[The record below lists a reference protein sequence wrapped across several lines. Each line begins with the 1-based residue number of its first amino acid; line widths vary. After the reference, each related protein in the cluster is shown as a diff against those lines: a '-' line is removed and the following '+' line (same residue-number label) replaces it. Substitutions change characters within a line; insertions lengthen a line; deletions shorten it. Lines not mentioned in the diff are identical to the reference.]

1 MALPIPTITKKPLKN
16 FSFLIYEAKQNKETL
31 NRAAVLP
38 KKALLSEYDNDLSG
52 FDEENVEIMRDEYG
66 RNEITKKNEDG
77 TLKRLFD
84 AFINPFTIVLLI
96 LAIVSYITDVVIVA
110 GNERNYSTV
119 TIIAVMVTISGLMR
133 FIQETRSGKAAAKL
147 NEMVRTT
154 ISVQRQET
162 GKSEI
167 PIGEL
172 VIGDIVYL
180 AAGDMTPADMRMI
193 NTKDLFVSQ
202 SSLTGESEPVE
213 KFSDEIK
220 AEDIGTRSPFEFN
233 NLVFMGSN
241 VVSGSGIGVVVN
253 IGDNTLFG
261 SMSKQIVKK
270 KVVTSFEKGVNSVS
284 WLLIRFMLI
293 MVPTVFVI
301 NGFTKGDWIQSLL
314 FAISIAIGL
323 TPEMLPM
330 IVSGNLAKGAISM
343 SKKKVIVKNLAAI
356 QNLGAI
362 DILCTDKTGTL
373 TQDRVVLEYYLN
385 TDGDKDAKILQQ
397 AFLNSYHQTGLKNLM
412 DIAVINHESERNI
425 ASLKEDYHKVDEIP
439 FDFNR
444 RRMSVV
450 VGDKNMQ
457 AQIITKG
464 AIEEMLGI
472 CSKAEYKGQIVE
484 LTEQLKKEI
493 LSTSQKYN
501 EDGMR
506 VLGLANKAG
515 VSDTGTFSVADES
528 DMTFIGFLAF
538 LDPPKES
545 SKKAV
550 KALFD
555 YGIKVKILTG
565 DSDAVTRF
573 ICKKV
578 GIPIDGLLLGSDIE
592 AMSDSEISTTVEK
605 TNIFA
610 KLSPQQKSR
619 IINILRKNG
628 HTVGFMGDGIND
640 APAMKE
646 ADVAISVDTAVDIA
660 KESADIILL
669 EKDLMVLENGVIEGR
684 KTYGNTIKYIKMT
697 ASSNFGNMFSVL
709 VASAFLPFLPMLP
722 IQILVLSLIY
732 NISCTSIPWDNVDT
746 EFIRTPKDWNAGSI
760 GKFMVWIGPT
770 SSIFD
775 ITTYI
780 LMFHLICPAILGG
793 SFHSLTPDKQTL
805 FIALFH
811 TGWFVESLWS
821 QTFIIHMI
829 RTPKIP
835 FLQSRASWQ
844 LTTLTTLGVAFGTI
858 LPYTKAG
865 AILEMAKLPF
875 IYFPWLILTILAYM
889 TLTTFA
895 KKAFVGRYGELL

>member
-1 MALPIPTITKKPLKN
+1 MLT
-16 FSFLIYEAKQNKETL
+16 
-31 NRAAVLP
+31 

-66 RNEITKKNEDG
+66 KNEITRKNEDG
-77 TLKRLFD
+77 LLKRLFD
-84 AFINPFTIVLLI
+84 AFVNPFTIVLFL
-96 LAIVSYITDVVIVA
+96 LAIVSYVTDGVLAAKDDKDYSVVIII
-110 GNERNYSTV
+110 
-119 TIIAVMVTISGLMR
+119 TIMVTISGLMR

-147 NEMVRTT
+147 SEMVRTT
-154 ISVQRQET
+154 ISVQRRET
-162 GKSEI
+162 GKIEI
-167 PIGEL
+167 PIREL

-180 AAGDMTPADMRMI
+180 AAGDMAPADMRMLQ
-193 NTKDLFVSQ
+193 TKDLFVSQ

-220 AEDIGTRSPFEFN
+220 SEDIEKHSPFEFN

-241 VVSGSGIGVVVN
+241 VVSGSGVGIVVN

-270 KVVTSFEKGVNSVS
+270 KVITSFEKGVNSVS
-284 WLLIRFMLI
+284 WLLIRFMSI
-293 MVPTVFVI
+293 MAPTVFFI
-301 NGFTKGDWIQSLL
+301 NWYTKGDWIQSLL
-314 FAISIAIGL
+314 FAISVAIGL

-330 IVSGNLAKGAISM
+330 IVSSNLAKGAVSM
-343 SKKKVIVKNLAAI
+343 SKKKVIVKSLNAI

-362 DILCTDKTGTL
+362 DILCTDKTGTI

-385 TDGDKDAKILQQ
+385 TDGDKDAKILQL
-397 AFLNSYHQTGLKNLM
+397 AFLNSYYQTGLKNLM
-412 DIAVINHESERNI
+412 DIAVINHETEDNMTF
-425 ASLKEDYHKVDEIP
+425 LKEDYHKVDEIP

-450 VGDKNMQ
+450 VGDKNKT

-472 CSKAEYKGQIVE
+472 CTKAEYKGQIVE

-493 LSTSQKYN
+493 LSTAKTYN

-506 VLGLANKAG
+506 VLGLANKTG
-515 VSDTGTFSVADES
+515 VSDNGTFSVADES
-528 DMTFIGFLAF
+528 DMTFIGYLAF
-538 LDPPKES
+538 LDPPKEDAE
-545 SKKAV
+545 KAV

-565 DSDAVTRF
+565 DNDAVTRF
-573 ICKKV
+573 VCKKV
-578 GIPIDGLLLGSDIE
+578 GITIDNLLLGSDVE
-592 AMSDSEISTTVEK
+592 AMSDSALSQSVEN
-605 TNIFA
+605 TNVFA
-610 KLSPQQKSR
+610 KLSPQQKAR
-619 IINILRKNG
+619 IISTLRKNG

-669 EKDLMVLENGVIEGR
+669 EKDLMVLEDGVIEGR

-697 ASSNFGNMFSVL
+697 ASSNFGNMFSVV

-722 IQILVLSLIY
+722 IQILVLNLIY
-732 NISCTSIPWDNVDT
+732 DISCVTIPWDNVDI
-746 EFIRTPKDWNAGSI
+746 EFLKNPKDWKTSSI
-760 GKFMVWIGPT
+760 GKFMVWLGPT

-775 ITTYI
+775 ITTYL
-780 LMFHLICPAILGG
+780 LMFYLICPAVLGG
-793 SFHSLTPDKQTL
+793 SFHSLGQEQQL
-805 FIALFH
+805 IFIALFH
-811 TGWFVESLWS
+811 TGWFIESLWS
-821 QTFIIHMI
+821 QTLVIHMI

-835 FLQSRASWQ
+835 FIQSRASWQ
-844 LTTLTTLGVAFGTI
+844 LTTLTTCGIAFGTI

-865 AILEMAKLPF
+865 EMLNMAKLPF
-875 IYFPWLILTILAYM
+875 EYFPWLILTILAYM
-889 TLTTFA
+889 TLTTVV
-895 KKAFVGRYGELL
+895 KKAFVRKYAELL